1 MATTNPAAGRDRS
14 FTPPASFIPSTF
26 LGLVLRNRRQT
37 KGSRSAGGPVRL
49 LLSPVRWLRALVLR
63 RRIERQLSALSD
75 HLLADIGITRGNI
88 PHVARAAARME
99 TNPLRAKG
107 RPTWAARADFS
118 ARVRSLYALNGPE
131 FRHAA

>member
-75 HLLADIGITRGNI
+75 HLLADIGITRALKS
-88 PHVARAAARME
+88 ARAAQV
-99 TNPLRAKG
+99 G
-107 RPTWAARADFS
+107 RPFARSGLVCMRAA
-118 ARVRSLYALNGPE
+118 AL
-131 FRHAA
+131 AT